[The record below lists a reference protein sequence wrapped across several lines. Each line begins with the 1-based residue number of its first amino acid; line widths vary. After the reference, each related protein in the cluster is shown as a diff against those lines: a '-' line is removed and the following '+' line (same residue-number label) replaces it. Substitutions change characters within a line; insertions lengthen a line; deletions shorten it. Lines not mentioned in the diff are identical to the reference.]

1 MNTVND
7 FTIRAATVNGSGSQ
21 SANLVITNAIF
32 RMGIPVA
39 PKNVFP
45 SNIEGLPTWFDVRI
59 SPQGYQCRSRNI
71 NVLVALNPATWADDV
86 ASVAP
91 GGIVIHEAGF
101 AVRDDAQRSDVT
113 YYAVPFAKLAKEH
126 ISDGAMRKYL
136 TNMIYVGVVAYLCG
150 IPLEQIESALSMQFR
165 TKPKAVQSNMDAVK
179 LGAQYAQEQFG
190 AASSFVVQPLSGTG
204 NTILLEGNSAAAL
217 GCIMGGCTVVA
228 WYPITPSSSLCES
241 FIAYAEKFRT
251 DKEAGERKAA
261 IVQAEDELAAI
272 GMVLGA
278 GWAGARAMTSTSGPG
293 LSLMA
298 EFAGLGYYAE
308 IPGVIFDIQRA
319 GPSTGLPTRT
329 LQADLGF
336 TYTLSHGDTKH
347 IVLLPGTVTE
357 AYEFA
362 MQAFD
367 LADRF
372 QTPVFV
378 LSDLDLGMNRW
389 MTGELPYPE
398 KPFDRGKV
406 LDADALAN
414 LQSWGRYRDVD
425 GDGIPYRTLP
435 GTPNERA
442 GYFTRGSGHDENAT
456 YSEDPVVFADNLDRL
471 ARKHETARAAAP
483 APLVDDR
490 ANGTG
495 IIAYGTTHHA
505 VREARDL
512 LRERGIEVDYL
523 RICALPLAPEVQAF
537 IERHD
542 RVYVV
547 EQNRDGQ
554 MFTILRSEL
563 PAAEI
568 AKLES
573 IRHYNGVPID
583 AYVIVDPLLSAE
595 TVVA

>member
-45 SNIEGLPTWFDVRI
+45 SNIEGLPTWFDVRV

-71 NVLVALNPATWADDV
+71 DILIALNSTTWADDV

-91 GGIVIHEAGF
+91 GGIVIHEAAF
-101 AVRDDAQRSDVT
+101 ALSDDMKRSDVT

-126 ISDGAMRKYL
+126 VTDGAMRKYL

-150 IPLEQIESALSMQFR
+150 IPLEEIESALGTQFK

-179 LGAQYAQEQFG
+179 VGAQYAQEHFG
-190 AASSFVVQPLSGTG
+190 IASSFVLQPLSATG
-204 NTILLEGNSAAAL
+204 DTILLEGNSAAAL

-251 DKEAGERKAA
+251 DKEIGERKAA

-272 GMVLGA
+272 GMVFGA

-389 MTGELPYPE
+389 MTEELPYPE

-406 LDADALAN
+406 LDADALAK

-456 YSEDPVVFADNLDRL
+456 YSEDPNVFADNLDRL
-471 ARKHETARAAAP
+471 ARKHETARTAAP
-483 APLVDDR
+483 APVVDDHGNR
-490 ANGTG
+490 TG

-505 VREARDL
+505 VHEARDL
-512 LRERGIEVDYL
+512 LRERGIEADYL

-554 MFTILRSEL
+554 MFNILRSEL
-563 PAAEI
+563 PAAAI